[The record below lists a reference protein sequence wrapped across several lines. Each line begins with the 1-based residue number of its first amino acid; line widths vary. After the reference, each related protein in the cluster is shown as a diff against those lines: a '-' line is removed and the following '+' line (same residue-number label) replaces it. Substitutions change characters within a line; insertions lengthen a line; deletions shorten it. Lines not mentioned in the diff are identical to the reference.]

1 MDETFSYNLCVL
13 IKTTKDDGIY
23 YGIEDSETGI
33 LIHES
38 QDLAFTEASTNLNQV
53 ELYADLHEYRSVGN
67 DELDKLIDDNCQVA
81 VRGSIKDEL
90 WQPDFL
96 ANRIII
102 IWSRL

>member
-1 MDETFSYNLCVL
+1 MDETFSYKLGVL
-13 IKTTKDDGIY
+13 KKTQKDDGIY

-90 WQPDFL
+90 WKPDFL

>member
-1 MDETFSYNLCVL
+1 MDETFSYKLGVL
-13 IKTTKDDGIY
+13 KKTQKDDGIY

-33 LIHES
+33 LIYES

-81 VRGSIKDEL
+81 VRGSIIDEL